1 MRNNTTL
8 AVALGACLLIS
19 GSVRAQPAPFPPTLE
34 LNIVYHNFPAA
45 SGDYTFTFDPV
56 LYYYVH
62 DGLPNSFGRLEWDGP
77 FVPQGV
83 QGEFVHSA
91 GRYFTFN
98 GTWFDDGFLVTSV
111 QAGGVTVT
119 GTLVPEP
126 SGLALLLPLA
136 ALAGRRR
143 R

>member
-8 AVALGACLLIS
+8 TVALVACLLVC

-62 DGLPNSFGRLEWDGP
+62 DGLPNSFGRLEWSGP
-77 FVPQGV
+77 FVPQQVG
-83 QGEFVHSA
+83 GEFVHSA
-91 GRYFTFN
+91 GRFFTFR
-98 GTWFDDGFLVTSV
+98 GTWFDDGFLVTSDPFD
-111 QAGGVTVT
+111 VTVT

-126 SGLALLLPLA
+126 TALALMLALA
-136 ALAGRRR
+136 AVAVRRR